1 MGQYGRNPVEAAR
14 ETDRYR
20 PLLCSFEVKVDPLV
34 GFWGLIH
41 SSTLSLTAV

>member
-20 PLLCSFEVKVDPLV
+20 PLICNFDRIDQLV
-34 GFWGLIH
+34 GY
-41 SSTLSLTAV
+41 